1 MRSTVDCVPCYM
13 RQVISTLRIAGV
25 EEEKQYDIIYA
36 LFPTIAALDPL
47 KTPAENTS
55 LVLFEVYRL
64 LGMEDPYREA
74 KAASNVLARRYF
86 PVLERIVA
94 ANKDPL
100 LTVLKASV
108 AGNAIDMGINP
119 DFDVGAS
126 IRQELERGFQRSD
139 VDALRELLA
148 QGSPPLVVIGDNSG
162 EIVFDSLLVATLRQ
176 YAADLTFVV
185 KGGPTLNDATVEDAL
200 DVGMDFLAEVI
211 TTGNNYLGVIPEFC
225 SPELRAAIASAG
237 VVIAKGQANYETLE
251 GTSFAG
257 DKTFFLLQAKCPV
270 IAAHLGVDLGGS
282 VLVRNQPLPDA

>member
-1 MRSTVDCVPCYM
+1 MKSTVDCVPCYI
-13 RQVISTLRIAGV
+13 RQVISTLRVAGV
-25 EEEKQYDIIYA
+25 AEEKQYDIIYA

-64 LGMEDPYREA
+64 LGMEDPYKEA
-74 KAASNVLARRYF
+74 KAASNDLARRYF
-86 PVLERIVA
+86 PVLERIIA

-100 LTVLKASV
+100 LTALKASV

-126 IRQELERGFQRSD
+126 ISRELERDFQRSD

-148 QGSPPLVVIGDNSG
+148 RGSPSLVVIGDNSG
-162 EIVFDSLLVATLRQ
+162 EIVFDSLLVATLRR
-176 YAADLTFVV
+176 YATDLSFVV

-200 DVGMDFLAEVI
+200 DVGMDFLAKVL
-211 TTGNNYLGVIPEFC
+211 TTGNSYLGVIPELC
-225 SPELRAAIASAG
+225 SPALRAAIASAS

-251 GTSFAG
+251 GTSLAG

-270 IAAHLGVDLGGS
+270 IAAHLKVDLGDS
-282 VLVRNQPLPDA
+282 VLVRNQPQPDA

>member
-1 MRSTVDCVPCYM
+1 MKSTVDCVPCYI
-13 RQVISTLRIAGV
+13 RQVISTLRVAGV
-25 EEEKQYDIIYA
+25 AEEKQYDIIYA

-64 LGMEDPYREA
+64 LGMEDPYKEA
-74 KAASNVLARRYF
+74 KAASNDLARRYF
-86 PVLERIVA
+86 PVLERIIA

-100 LTVLKASV
+100 LTALKASV

-126 IRQELERGFQRSD
+126 ISRELERDFQRSD

-148 QGSPPLVVIGDNSG
+148 RGSPSLVVIGDNSG
-162 EIVFDSLLVATLRQ
+162 EIVFDSLLVATLRR
-176 YAADLTFVV
+176 YATDLSFVV

-200 DVGMDFLAEVI
+200 DVGMDFLAKVL
-211 TTGNNYLGVIPEFC
+211 TTGNSYLGVIPELC
-225 SPELRAAIASAG
+225 SPALRAAIASAS
-237 VVIAKGQANYETLE
+237 VVIAKGQANYETLA
-251 GTSFAG
+251 GTSLAG

-270 IAAHLGVDLGGS
+270 IAAHLKVDLGDS
-282 VLVRNQPLPDA
+282 VLVRNQPQPDA

>member
-1 MRSTVDCVPCYM
+1 MDCVPCYI
-13 RQVISTLRIAGV
+13 RQVISTLRVAGV
-25 EEEKQYDIIYA
+25 AEEKQYDIIYA

-64 LGMEDPYREA
+64 LGMEDPYKEA
-74 KAASNVLARRYF
+74 KAASNDLARRYF
-86 PVLERIVA
+86 PVLERIIA

-100 LTVLKASV
+100 LTALKASV

-126 IRQELERGFQRSD
+126 ISRELERDFQRSD

-148 QGSPPLVVIGDNSG
+148 RGSPSLVVIGDNSG
-162 EIVFDSLLVATLRQ
+162 EIVFDSLLVATLRR
-176 YAADLTFVV
+176 YATDLSFVV

-200 DVGMDFLAEVI
+200 DVGMDFLAKVL
-211 TTGNNYLGVIPEFC
+211 TTGNSYLGVIPELC
-225 SPELRAAIASAG
+225 SPALRAAIASAS

-251 GTSFAG
+251 GTSLAG

-270 IAAHLGVDLGGS
+270 IAAHLKVDLGDS
-282 VLVRNQPLPDA
+282 VLVRNQPQPDA